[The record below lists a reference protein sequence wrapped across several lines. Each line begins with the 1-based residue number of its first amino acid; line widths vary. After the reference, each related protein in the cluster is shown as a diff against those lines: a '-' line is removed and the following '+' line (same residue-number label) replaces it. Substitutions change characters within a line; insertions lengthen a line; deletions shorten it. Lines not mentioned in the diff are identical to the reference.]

1 LKYKPVEVNEFSDTA
16 LMIVWDDGHESI
28 YLYEELREA
37 CPCATCRKQR
47 ASSKS
52 GQKPLKKNIPL
63 RLNKG
68 PVKPVGLEPVGQ
80 YAYRF
85 SWSDKHDTGIYTFEF
100 LRDMC
105 SCEECR
111 ADAT

>member
-1 LKYKPVEVNEFSDTA
+1 MKYKPVEVNEFSDTA

-47 ASSKS
+47 ASSKG

-63 RLNKG
+63 RLNKR

-85 SWSDKHDTGIYTFEF
+85 NWSDKHDTGIYTFEF
-100 LRDMC
+100 LREMC